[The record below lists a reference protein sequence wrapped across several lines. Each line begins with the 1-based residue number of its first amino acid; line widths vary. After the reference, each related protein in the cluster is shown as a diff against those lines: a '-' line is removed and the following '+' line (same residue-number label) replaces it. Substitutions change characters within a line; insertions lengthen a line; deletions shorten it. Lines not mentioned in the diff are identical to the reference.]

1 MISVEFDKDAISR
14 ALEDERV
21 ALAKRVRLA
30 TDKAGRDLLVDPLR
44 AMTREALNSRKLPT
58 TWRARLYPEEARHT
72 LTPAFFAFSKAPQI
86 MQAFENGAEI
96 KAHNRRFLAIPTIEA
111 GRNARHLSR
120 GRLTPEK
127 WVKENRVALIFKPT
141 SYGGVLVAEL
151 QRFRTGKRKGK
162 KSRSFVVRRERPAVI
177 FILLKQVRLRKRLDL
192 AGLAAR
198 AGAKYSAVYERAAN
212 NS

>member
-1 MISVEFDKDAISR
+1 MITVEIDKGAISA
-14 ALEDERV
+14 ALEEERV

-30 TDKAGRDLLVDPLR
+30 TNQAGRDLLIDPLR
-44 AMTREALNSRKLPT
+44 AMTREALNSAKLPT
-58 TWRARLYPEEARHT
+58 TWRGNIFPKEERHT
-72 LTPAFFAFSKAPQI
+72 LTPAFFAFSKAPLI

-96 KAHNRRFLAIPTIEA
+96 KARSGKYLAIPTIEA
-111 GRNARHLSR
+111 GRNARHGSR

-127 WVKENRVALIFKPT
+127 WVKENKVALIFRPT
-141 SYGGVLVAEL
+141 SYGGVLIAEL

-162 KSRSFVVRRERPAVI
+162 KTRSVVARRDKPQVM

-192 AGLAAR
+192 QGLADR
-198 AGAKYSAVYERAAN
+198 AGATYRATYERAAN